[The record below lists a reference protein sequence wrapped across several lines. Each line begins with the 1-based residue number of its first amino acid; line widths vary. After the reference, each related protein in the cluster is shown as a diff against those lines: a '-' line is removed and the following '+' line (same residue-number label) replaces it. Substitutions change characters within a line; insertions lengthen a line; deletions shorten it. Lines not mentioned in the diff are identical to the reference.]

1 MEKTEQLE
9 LQLAKEREE
18 RLADIEKRLESS
30 EYRLLEL
37 EAPGQAITLR
47 DFAALMMAQTIN
59 THDYCQGDTMTWDD
73 VFKEAYRGA
82 DAMLRQRE
90 EEAS

>member
-1 MEKTEQLE
+1 MATNIRYFDSTGTEIFPPFAGPQF
-9 LQLAKEREE
+9 
-18 RLADIEKRLESS
+18 
-30 EYRLLEL
+30 
-37 EAPGQAITLR
+37 TLR
-47 DFAALMMAQTIN
+47 DLAALMMAQTIN